1 MSIYNYFAVGHAG
14 DWDKSCGNRTAHVH
28 VEASAVAARGN
39 AGWRGKS
46 GRGGRLGGFS
56 WESPRYFVTDPRGY
70 AAVARH
76 VSKSAHDRIVFNATV
91 TAIHYGNNNHH
102 SSSSSSSSSSETTT
116 TSPLVSVVTAS
127 GQEYRAKHVI
137 TTFSAGVVNQAI
149 ESNTLFYPPL
159 PPWKAAA
166 FNKVSIRV
174 VIRTLTTT
182 AIAR

>member
-1 MSIYNYFAVGHAG
+1 
-14 DWDKSCGNRTAHVH
+14 
-28 VEASAVAARGN
+28 
-39 AGWRGKS
+39 
-46 GRGGRLGGFS
+46 
-56 WESPRYFVTDPRGY
+56 
-70 AAVARH
+70 
-76 VSKSAHDRIVFNATV
+76 
-91 TAIHYGNNNHH
+91 
-102 SSSSSSSSSSETTT
+102 
-116 TSPLVSVVTAS
+116 VSVVTAN

-166 FNKVSIRV
+166 FSKVRI